1 MLGGVSIP
9 SAGAPTGA
17 SGCAPPQRA
26 LEALSDAV
34 LAVASELE
42 VASILGKLVNAA
54 RELVDARYAAIGL
67 PDDRGGFDEFI
78 TSGMTDA
85 EIAAIGPLPR
95 THGMLDA
102 VMQSTASI
110 RLADLQADHHFGGWP
125 ANHPD
130 MRSMLG
136 VPIVS
141 KGTVIGAFYL
151 TGKKTAREFDEA
163 DQSLIERFAAHA
175 AIVVEN
181 ARLFDRSREL
191 SVVEERNR
199 LARDLHDSVTQT
211 LFSLSLMAEAA
222 AELIDPS
229 PERANQEVRK
239 VAELARESLREMRSL
254 VFQLRPGDLEAEGLV
269 PTLRKHLEVV
279 ARVHDTLVDLDVK
292 GERRLDPVIETALF
306 RIVQEALNNA
316 VKHARS
322 RRLLVELQ
330 MTNGVVRCVV
340 SDDGIG
346 FKPTALPVRTKHLGL
361 ASMEERARE
370 LGGSFRIDSA
380 PGEGTTVSVEV
391 PF

>member
-1 MLGGVSIP
+1 MWLRRVVPMLDEVSGP
-9 SAGAPTGA
+9 DA
-17 SGCAPPQRA
+17 SHQRA

-34 LAVASELE
+34 LAVASEQD
-42 VASILGKLVNAA
+42 VASILLKLVHAA
-54 RELVDARYAAIGL
+54 RELVDARYAAIGI
-67 PDDRGGFDEFI
+67 PDDGGGFDEFI

-95 THGMLDA
+95 SHGMLDA
-102 VMQSTASI
+102 VMQSTASA
-110 RLADLQADHHFGGWP
+110 RLSDLQSDSRFGGWP

-130 MRSMLG
+130 MRSLLG

-151 TGKKTAREFDEA
+151 TGKKKTKEFSDA

-181 ARLFDRSREL
+181 ARLFEQSREL

-211 LFSLSLMAEAA
+211 LFSLSLTAEAA
-222 AELIDPS
+222 AELIDGS
-229 PERANQEVRK
+229 PERAKLQVRK
-239 VAELARESLREMRSL
+239 VAELARGSLQEMRSL
-254 VFQLRPGDLEAEGLV
+254 VFQLRPGDLASEGLV
-269 PTLRKHLEVV
+269 PTLRKHLEIVE
-279 ARVHDTLVDLDVK
+279 RVNDAHVELDVR
-292 GERRLDPVIETALF
+292 GERRLDPDLETALF

-322 RRLLVELQ
+322 RRLHVELQ
-330 MTNGVVRCVV
+330 MTDGVVRCVV
-340 SDDGIG
+340 SDDGVG

-361 ASMEERARE
+361 TSMEERARE
-370 LGGSFRIDSA
+370 LGGSLRIDSA

-391 PF
+391 PL